1 MSAKN
6 MRALKNLSNE
16 SIPWHYKLSNHFD
29 HRPSK
34 SVLWHVLYITMRVAE
49 YWLVIIIAY
58 SVTTVAIEHRAEYW
72 LEIISVMYK

>member
-1 MSAKN
+1 M
-6 MRALKNLSNE
+6 
-16 SIPWHYKLSNHFD
+16 
-29 HRPSK
+29 
-34 SVLWHVLYITMRVAE
+34 TMRVAE